1 MNNVTSTLAIAV
13 SKTSDYLLQM
23 KTRRKD
29 PYLRR
34 YLPFHELDNIDE
46 NLDLA
51 DEKIIKRL
59 KDQSISAR
67 NLLFFPVSFSHINRR
82 ATKSTIN
89 S

>member
-13 SKTSDYLLQM
+13 IKTSDYLFHM
-23 KTRRKD
+23 KTRRTD

-34 YLPFHELDNIDE
+34 YLPFHEMGNIDE

-67 NLLFFPVSFSHINRR
+67 NLLFFSVSFSHIHRR
-82 ATKSTIN
+82 AKKSTIN